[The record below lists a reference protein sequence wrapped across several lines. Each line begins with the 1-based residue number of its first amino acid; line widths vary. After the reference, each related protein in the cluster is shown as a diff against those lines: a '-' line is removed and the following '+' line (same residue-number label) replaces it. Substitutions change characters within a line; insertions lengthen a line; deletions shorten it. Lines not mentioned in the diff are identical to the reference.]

1 MLQMICVWIYLF
13 NWCCCCYCLLSFKN
27 IINLTWNR
35 NSFAPFYY
43 HHAQQSTSQQNQN
56 QFLNTTP
63 NLLMPAQQ
71 STSNSL
77 NSLSNNPTAL
87 YEVSNSTYLNSAMN
101 VHRTSPFENL
111 MAASSSFLPF
121 SSAANTAPMNSIISQ
136 TQATNGGY
144 FMPAQHLSFHSQL
157 QDRL

>member
-1 MLQMICVWIYLF
+1 M
-13 NWCCCCYCLLSFKN
+13 
-27 IINLTWNR
+27 NR

-43 HHAQQSTSQQNQN
+43 HHAQSTNQQNQN

-63 NLLMPAQQ
+63 NLLMPAQ
-71 STSNSL
+71 STSNAL
-77 NSLSNNPTAL
+77 NSLGNNPTAL
-87 YEVSNSTYLNSAMN
+87 YEVSNGTYMNSAMN

-136 TQATNGGY
+136 TQTTNGGY
-144 FMPAQHLSFHSQL
+144 FMPTQHLSFHSQL